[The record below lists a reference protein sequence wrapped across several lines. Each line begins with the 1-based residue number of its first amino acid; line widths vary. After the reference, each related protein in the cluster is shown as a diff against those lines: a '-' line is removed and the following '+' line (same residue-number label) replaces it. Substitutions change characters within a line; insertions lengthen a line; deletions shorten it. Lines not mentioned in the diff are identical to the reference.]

1 MTKLWEQVRRARKNF
16 LQALAINFQ
25 CPAYDPSLLNDIDI
39 EMNFNKTFSG
49 KFQKYRSVSDE
60 PLENVTEEYLKEA
73 VTMFTYLTYCPPNL
87 VPMFKKI
94 FNGNHTQIV
103 FAFRTEL
110 LKDQK
115 KERVRATLE

>member
-39 EMNFNKTFSG
+39 EM
-49 KFQKYRSVSDE
+49 
-60 PLENVTEEYLKEA
+60 
-73 VTMFTYLTYCPPNL
+73 
-87 VPMFKKI
+87 KI
-94 FNGNHTQIV
+94 FNINHKQIV